1 MTFVLKSAVSA
12 LALSCGLAVMS
23 AAPAH
28 AYTLMDMLRGDRQ
41 RTQST
46 IFMDQMPPGRVG
58 QRGGIGGSL
67 GGLDPEAPLPK
78 VSGPRYY
85 TYKTE
90 TLQFVDAGKFADPV
104 VTGAVADVSGS
115 GDASAEPA
123 VQRRFLAQAKVRAN
137 ADAAKALEA
146 YYGDSRNPLV
156 WVEGNQINDRAKS
169 AMSVLADAA
178 VVGLDPA
185 DYAVQTLISTRL
197 IPIPP
202 SATGR

>member
-78 VSGPRYY
+78 V
-85 TYKTE
+85 
-90 TLQFVDAGKFADPV
+90 
-104 VTGAVADVSGS
+104 
-115 GDASAEPA
+115 
-123 VQRRFLAQAKVRAN
+123 
-137 ADAAKALEA
+137 
-146 YYGDSRNPLV
+146 
-156 WVEGNQINDRAKS
+156 
-169 AMSVLADAA
+169 
-178 VVGLDPA
+178 
-185 DYAVQTLISTRL
+185 
-197 IPIPP
+197 
-202 SATGR
+202 